1 MKIPKH
7 PTLIKRFI
15 KARLKKLIPRCPPL
29 AATLGK
35 TSGPYEGYHITF
47 KQKGKTKTIY
57 VPKDLKEEVE
67 SCIQEHK
74 RIRKLLQE
82 ITQLTLAVIRSHVT
96 YRRQR
101 GKRA

>member
-15 KARLKKLIPRCPPL
+15 NARIKKLIPSCPPL

-35 TSGPYEGYHITF
+35 TSGPYEGYHITV
-47 KQKGKTKTIY
+47 KQKGKTKTVY

-67 SCIQEHK
+67 SSIQEYK
-74 RIRKLLQE
+74 RIKKLLQE
-82 ITQLTLAVIRSHVT
+82 ITQLSLALIRSHVT
-96 YRRQR
+96 HRRQR